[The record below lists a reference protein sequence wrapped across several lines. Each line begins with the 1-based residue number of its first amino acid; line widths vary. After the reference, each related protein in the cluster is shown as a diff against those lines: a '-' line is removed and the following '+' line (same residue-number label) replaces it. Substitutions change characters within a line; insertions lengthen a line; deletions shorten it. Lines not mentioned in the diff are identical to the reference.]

1 MHEDAAHLAVFISGT
16 GHGTGCA
23 TAEKLLHYAAS
34 VAPPPFLNRFINAKL
49 TTKRKI
55 SL

>member
-34 VAPPPFLNRFINAKL
+34 VAPPFPQPLH
-49 TTKRKI
+49 
-55 SL
+55 

>member
-1 MHEDAAHLAVFISGT
+1 MSEDAAHMAVFISGT
-16 GHGTGCA
+16 GHGIGCA

-34 VAPPPFLNRFINAKL
+34 VGTPFLNRFINAKL

-55 SL
+55 NL

>member
-34 VAPPPFLNRFINAKL
+34 VAPPLSSTASL
-49 TTKRKI
+49 TQ
-55 SL
+55 S

>member
-34 VAPPPFLNRFINAKL
+34 VAPLSSTASL
-49 TTKRKI
+49 TQ
-55 SL
+55 S

>member
-1 MHEDAAHLAVFISGT
+1 MAEDAAHLAVFISGT
-16 GHGTGCA
+16 GHGIGCA

-34 VAPPPFLNRFINAKL
+34 VSALFLDRFINAKL

-55 SL
+55 NL